1 MFWKKYL
8 NLKLE
13 IFIQI
18 FTNLY
23 GIENARFLF
32 LLKFVTA
39 FFERL
44 ENEEFFF
51 EQLEFDS
58 KFLICNLLYV

>member
-32 LLKFVTA
+32 LFEFVTA
-39 FFERL
+39 FL
-44 ENEEFFF
+44 K
-51 EQLEFDS
+51 DS
-58 KFLICNLLYV
+58 KMKSSFLNNWNLTVNF